1 MLKKKIKVFFFTTG
15 IFIAVAL
22 ANPLCITTITNSP
35 VEVQAA
41 TAPTVEPR
49 ADEIRWVYRE
59 LTDGRIQRRR
69 WNYTR
74 GYWVDP
80 YWITVG

>member
-1 MLKKKIKVFFFTTG
+1 MKKLRQLLIGGGLLIATVLVNPMT
-15 IFIAVAL
+15 FIPT
-22 ANPLCITTITNSP
+22 ANVL

-41 TAPTVEPR
+41 EAPTVEPR
-49 ADEIRWVYRE
+49 ADEIGWVYRT
-59 LTDGRIQRRR
+59 LSDGTIQRRR

-80 YWITVG
+80 YWITVA